1 MLLSIPLDPLGHAH
15 EPEKTHVIP
24 GDSCYAYLRS
34 VKGRKKCE
42 CGSSVEGQRL
52 ALVESVL

>member
-1 MLLSIPLDPLGHAH
+1 MQWKPISVLLSIPLGPLGHAD

-34 VKGRKKCE
+34 VKGRKNV
-42 CGSSVEGQRL
+42 SVVVVWRAKG
-52 ALVESVL
+52 